1 MRIERRVPTPG
12 IPVTVAAMSTLT
24 QELALARDIA
34 REAGRLILDVYQT
47 DFDVIEKA
55 AGAGPVTEAD
65 KRANDYIVRE
75 LHRAFPADGIIA
87 EESKDNSDARRFQ
100 RCWYVDPLDGTKEF
114 VARNGEF
121 AVHIGL
127 AVAGDARLGVVYKP
141 ADGKLYA
148 GISGEETTLE
158 LHGQRRTLRVS
169 ARSDL
174 TTLRLLVSRSHRSKR
189 TEEIRKLV
197 GIESVIE
204 CGSVGVK
211 CGLIAEGEADLY
223 IHPGPTSSRWDT
235 CAPEAVLRGA
245 GGRLT
250 DTFGQSYRYDGDELE
265 NARGIFGCN
274 SAAFDAMLPV
284 IARVLAANR
293 K

>member
-1 MRIERRVPTPG
+1 
-12 IPVTVAAMSTLT
+12 MSTLT
-24 QELALARDIA
+24 QELSLARDIA
-34 REAGRLILDVYQT
+34 REAGKLILDVYRT

-75 LHRAFPADGIIA
+75 LRRAFPGDGIIA
-87 EESKDNSDARRFQ
+87 EESRDNSDARRFR

-127 AVAGDARLGVVYKP
+127 AVEGEARLGVVYKP

-148 GISGEETTLE
+148 GISDAETTLE
-158 LHGQRRTLRVS
+158 YDGATRSLHVS
-169 ARSDL
+169 ERADL
-174 TTLRLLVSRSHRSKR
+174 AALRLLVSRSHRSKR

-211 CGLIAEGEADLY
+211 CGLIAEGKADLY
-223 IHPGPTSSRWDT
+223 IHPGPASSRWDT

-250 DTFGQSYRYDGDELE
+250 DTFGQRYRYDGDELE
-265 NARGIFGCN
+265 NLRGIFGCN

-284 IARVLAANR
+284 IARVLAEAR
-293 K
+293 R

>member
-1 MRIERRVPTPG
+1 
-12 IPVTVAAMSTLT
+12 MSTLT
-24 QELALARDIA
+24 QELSLARDIA
-34 REAGRLILDVYQT
+34 REAGRLILDVYGT
-47 DFDVIEKA
+47 DFDVVEKA

-75 LHRAFPADGIIA
+75 LRRAFPNDGIIA
-87 EESKDNSDARRFQ
+87 EESDNSNARRFQ

-127 AVAGDARLGVVYKP
+127 AIEGEARLGVVYKP

-148 GISGEETTLE
+148 GISDVETTLE
-158 LHGQRRTLRVS
+158 MEGKSRVLRVS
-169 ARSDL
+169 ERSDL
-174 TTLRLLVSRSHRSKR
+174 TTLRLLVSRSHRSQR
-189 TEEIRKLV
+189 TEEIRRLV

-211 CGLIAEGEADLY
+211 CGLIAEGAADLY
-223 IHPGPTSSRWDT
+223 IHPGPASSRWDI

-250 DTFGQSYRYDGDELE
+250 DTFGQRYRYDGDELE
-265 NARGIFGCN
+265 NLDGIFGCN
-274 SAAFDAMLPV
+274 GAAFEAMLPV
-284 IARVLAANR
+284 IARVLSQTR